1 MPLSWFLHLKVSQA
15 RARSTIYSRT
25 QMLEDHT
32 DTAPI
37 LTNPI
42 NPLLSLKACV
52 HIPVGKE
59 IPCISGIGQCEAWF
73 HVSSSTSLYLGMW
86 KWTIEWI
93 IKLWLQNTR
102 HLSNYHPL
110 SRIHP
115 YFVLVPFFLIYF
127 LPFSLSFSLLPLV
140 LPFLT
145 FFLTYL
151 YRWFTFWAFV
161 WSSIS
166 YW

>member
-15 RARSTIYSRT
+15 RARSTIYSRA

-59 IPCISGIGQCEAWF
+59 IQCISGIGQCEA
-73 HVSSSTSLYLGMW
+73 
-86 KWTIEWI
+86 
-93 IKLWLQNTR
+93 
-102 HLSNYHPL
+102 
-110 SRIHP
+110 
-115 YFVLVPFFLIYF
+115 
-127 LPFSLSFSLLPLV
+127 
-140 LPFLT
+140 
-145 FFLTYL
+145 
-151 YRWFTFWAFV
+151 
-161 WSSIS
+161 
-166 YW
+166 